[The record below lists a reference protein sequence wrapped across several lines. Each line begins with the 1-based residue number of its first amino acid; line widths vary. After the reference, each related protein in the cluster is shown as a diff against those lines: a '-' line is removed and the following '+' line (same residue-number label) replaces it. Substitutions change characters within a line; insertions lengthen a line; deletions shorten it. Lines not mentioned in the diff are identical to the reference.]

1 MQIGVNKSF
10 GDDDKSSAELNRLN
24 RAATADAGS
33 AMAELRGYFQMTKP
47 SISLLVAF
55 TVVPTLFMAAEQQG
69 GVSFWLA
76 FCAVFGTY
84 LASSSA
90 GIFNHIVDSD
100 IDSTMDRTRKRPLPS
115 GRVHKGIATFVAV
128 ALGLGSYA
136 LLYTQTSP
144 LAAHIA
150 LLANFFY
157 VVIYTIILKRRTSQN
172 IVIGGAAGSV
182 GPLIGWAAVSGTIAW
197 PAWVLFM
204 VVFLWTPPHFWA
216 LAIKYKDDYS
226 AAGVPMLP
234 SVKGV
239 KVTQKQIFYYT
250 LALVPTVGLLLIDS
264 AASYVY
270 ALISIPMTLYFCY
283 LAYKLLR
290 TEFAPK
296 AADNEVPN
304 RKAMEVFFFSLIY
317 VFGVFGSLI
326 IDRAIAHWLS

>member
-10 GDDDKSSAELNRLN
+10 GDEEKTAAPSEAGTASASPSALS
-24 RAATADAGS
+24 AAVD
-33 AMAELRGYFQMTKP
+33 ELRGYFQMTKP

-55 TVVPTLFMAAEQQG
+55 TVVPTLFMAAEEQG
-69 GVSFWLA
+69 GTTLWVA

-100 IDSTMDRTRKRPLPS
+100 IDSTMDRTRTRPLPS
-115 GRVHKGIATFVAV
+115 GRVHRGVAGFVAT
-128 ALGLGSYA
+128 ALGLGSYG
-136 LLYTQTSP
+136 LLYSQTTP

-150 LLANFFY
+150 ILANFFY
-157 VVIYTIILKRRTSQN
+157 VVIYTMILKRRTSQN

-204 VVFLWTPPHFWA
+204 VIFLWTPPHFWA
-216 LAIKYKDDYS
+216 LAIKYRDDYS

-239 KVTQKQIFYYT
+239 KVTQRQIFYYT
-250 LALVPTVGLLLIDS
+250 LALIPTVALLLIDNT
-264 AASYVY
+264 ASFVY
-270 ALISIPMTLYFCY
+270 ALFSLPLTLYFCY
-283 LAYKLLR
+283 LGYKLLR
-290 TEFAPK
+290 TEFTASDSD
-296 AADNEVPN
+296 APN
-304 RKAMEVFFFSLIY
+304 RTAMNVFFFSLIY

>member
-1 MQIGVNKSF
+1 MQIGVKKGF
-10 GDDDKSSAELNRLN
+10 GDDEKSSAKLNRSDASSGSMLG
-24 RAATADAGS
+24 ATLDE
-33 AMAELRGYFQMTKP
+33 MRGYFQMTKP

-55 TVVPTLFMAAEQQG
+55 TVVPTLFMAAEEQG
-69 GVSFWLA
+69 GTSLWIA

-100 IDSTMDRTRKRPLPS
+100 IDSTMDRTRTRPLPS
-115 GRVHKGIATFVAV
+115 GRVHRGIAAIVATT
-128 ALGLGSYA
+128 LGLGSYA

-144 LAAHIA
+144 LAANIA
-150 LLANFFY
+150 ILANFFY
-157 VVIYTIILKRRTSQN
+157 VVIYTMILKRRTSQN

-204 VVFLWTPPHFWA
+204 VIFLWTPPHFWA
-216 LAIKYKDDYS
+216 LAIKYRDDYS

-239 KVTQKQIFYYT
+239 KVTQKQIFFYT
-250 LALVPTVGLLLIDS
+250 LALIPTVGLLLIDN
-264 AASYVY
+264 AASFVY
-270 ALISIPMTLYFCY
+270 ALISIPLTLYFCY
-283 LAYKLLR
+283 LGYKLLR
-290 TEFAPK
+290 TDFK
-296 AADNEVPN
+296 TADDSIPN

>member
-1 MQIGVNKSF
+1 MQIGVKKTF
-10 GDDDKSSAELNRLN
+10 GDDDKSAAKLDGSDAAASFSL
-24 RAATADAGS
+24 RALAD
-33 AMAELRGYFQMTKP
+33 ELRGYFQMTKP

-55 TVVPTLFMAAEQQG
+55 TVVPTLFMAAEEQG
-69 GVSFWLA
+69 GVSFWVA

-115 GRVHKGIATFVAV
+115 GRVHRGVAGFVAV

-136 LLYTQTSP
+136 LLYTQTTP
-144 LAAHIA
+144 LAAHIGI
-150 LLANFFY
+150 LANFFY
-157 VVIYTIILKRRTSQN
+157 VVIYTMILKRRTSQN

-204 VVFLWTPPHFWA
+204 VIFLWTPPHFWA

-239 KVTQKQIFYYT
+239 RVTQRQIFYYT
-250 LALVPTVGLLLIDS
+250 LALIPTVALLLIDN
-264 AASYVY
+264 AASFVY
-270 ALISIPMTLYFCY
+270 ALISIPLTLYFCY
-283 LAYKLLR
+283 LGYKLLR
-290 TEFAPK
+290 TEFAQGQGDN
-296 AADNEVPN
+296 AAAN

-326 IDRAIAHWLS
+326 LDRAIAHWLS